1 MYVWGKLDK
10 IYFYGF
16 SVCQEVVEGK
26 KKNYP
31 EKKGVFLFF
40 IRMTGFEKFTC

>member
-26 KKNYP
+26 KNYP